1 MAKTEKRTFQID
13 PDRLDDEWINQPDL
27 FHGFAV
33 ELAQN
38 RLEVETKKNL
48 LELEDARLCKDIR
61 DRPKRYDIDKLTEN
75 AIRAVIVQQK
85 TYQTALKDLNDA
97 KYRLDISQAAVTACD
112 HRKKALENMVYLHG
126 QNYFATPRAKGEIGE
141 KMREHVKTSSRRSQ
155 ALKREDL
162 EGDE

>member
-13 PDRLDDEWINQPDL
+13 PDRLDEEWINQPDL

-38 RLEVETKKNL
+38 RLEVESLKNE
-48 LELEDARLCKDIR
+48 LELIEARLDR
-61 DRPKRYDIDKLTEN
+61 DVRERPKRYDVDKISEN
-75 AIRAVIVQQK
+75 AIHAVVVQQK
-85 TYQTALKDLNDA
+85 TYQTALQALNQA

-126 QNYFATPRAKGEIGE
+126 QNYFATPRAKGESGE

-155 ALKREDL
+155 ALKRDDL